1 MLLSFWLLF
10 WGPVSVFSTY
20 MYYSFIHFVC
30 IFYVLEWSMQLIK
43 WNINQNGI
51 EPFVCLEPIFE
62 WEMVHRAP
70 TGEKGETDKEIASAI
85 KTGDYCRLS
94 WLVLLQCIASWSA
107 FYDSRFFFRIDFWT
121 FRQIATKFFGQSR
134 IPVTEYES
142 QKQKENGREQ
152 TNKMD
157 RKTNKTSKV
166 YKTIFEFRRFEALS

>member
-30 IFYVLEWSMQLIK
+30 IFYVPEWSMQLIK

-51 EPFVCLEPIFE
+51 EPFVCLELIFE

-107 FYDSRFFFRIDFWT
+107 FYDSHFFSSHWFLDFSANCHKIFWSKLHPSN
-121 FRQIATKFFGQSR
+121 RVRKSE
-134 IPVTEYES
+134 TE
-142 QKQKENGREQ
+142 REW
-152 TNKMD
+152 
-157 RKTNKTSKV
+157 
-166 YKTIFEFRRFEALS
+166 